1 MVHLHHL
8 QRFQPPNTQ
17 VPLVGS
23 LQFTRLCKIHSALQQ
38 LPLVLMLVLTLLPFV
53 IPADISRGIS
63 LSVTSHPLHPLHHLD
78 LTPILLNVAVSHC
91 QISNMSVLHCEM
103 TESSTGF
110 FFPATGLVPACCL
123 PSASHPPPE
132 SWQCPKKNKNSCRI

>member
-63 LSVTSHPLHPLHHLD
+63 LSVTSHPC
-78 LTPILLNVAVSHC
+78 TPFITWTWRPFCLMWQSHTVRSQTCLSCIVRWLKVLLVS
-91 QISNMSVLHCEM
+91 
-103 TESSTGF
+103 